1 MSTTTTTTTSRTLL
15 SLPSEL
21 VEQILDNV
29 PPSTLPAVRQ
39 TCKTLASLSA
49 NSFGSKV
56 LAQVS
61 VVMAREAL
69 EGVISLLSYEVFG
82 TFVQRLDFFSPLG
95 WKRGLRCS
103 WRRSGRGG
111 SIGGRPR
118 IAFSKTTPLRHNS
131 ELRIHR
137 TPSLSR
143 HVTNREHHSSSQEL
157 IKCVSI

>member
-1 MSTTTTTTTSRTLL
+1 MSTTTTTIPRTLL

-21 VEQILDNV
+21 VEQILDSMA
-29 PPSTLPAVRQ
+29 PSTLPAVRQ

-49 NSFGSKV
+49 TSFGSKV

-69 EGVISLLSYEVFG
+69 EGVISLLSHEIFG
-82 TFVQRLDFFSPLG
+82 TFVQRLVFFSPLE

-111 SIGGRPR
+111 SIGGK
-118 IAFSKTTPLRHNS
+118 ASNCLFEDHTVAT
-131 ELRIHR
+131 
-137 TPSLSR
+137 
-143 HVTNREHHSSSQEL
+143 
-157 IKCVSI
+157 